1 MGGVQAMQRR
11 LFLVSAA
18 CAVMFGSAGA
28 VSRAASEGLEV
39 DGRVALDAYRA
50 LVDEYLAGVLTAL
63 KGAARSAEAASGKWE
78 AVRPMIVELASGIV
92 AEAAVWYA
100 LPDGSYGTAEE
111 GPTPNNLKDRD
122 YFPDLLAG
130 KDVLGPLV
138 ISKSTGHRSI
148 IVATPV
154 MVDGKMQAALGVSVR
169 ARLLSDYVV
178 TRTNMPADLIF
189 YALDGTGKT
198 VLHRDPEK
206 MFQYPSDMGDPSLD
220 AAVKVILSGES
231 GAVTY
236 SLLGKERTGLF
247 TTSPLTGWRFV
258 LVQEKD

>member
-1 MGGVQAMQRR
+1 MQRR
-11 LFLVSAA
+11 LFLATTAA
-18 CAVMFGSAGA
+18 AVML
-28 VSRAASEGLEV
+28 AAARTPAHATVEGFQV
-39 DGRVALDAYRA
+39 DGRAALEAHGA

-63 KGAARSAEAASGKWE
+63 KAAAKSVEAASGKWE
-78 AVRPMIVELASGIV
+78 AVKPMIVELASDIV

-111 GPTPNNLKDRD
+111 GPTENNLKDRD

-130 KDVLGPLV
+130 RDVLGPLV

-169 ARLLSDYVV
+169 ARLLSDYVM
-178 TRTNMPADLIF
+178 TRTNMPPDLIF

-198 VLHRDPEK
+198 VLHRDPDK
-206 MFQYPSDMGDPSLD
+206 MFHYPSDMGDPSLD
-220 AAVKVILSGES
+220 AAVKEILGKQS

-247 TTSPLTGWRFV
+247 ITSKLTGWHFV
-258 LVQEKD
+258 LVREKG

>member
-1 MGGVQAMQRR
+1 MLTVAGVPA
-11 LFLVSAA
+11 
-18 CAVMFGSAGA
+18 
-28 VSRAASEGLEV
+28 RAATEGFQI
-39 DGRVALDAYRA
+39 DARAVLQAYGA

-63 KGAARSAEAASGKWE
+63 KAAARSADAASGNWE
-78 AVRPMIVELASGIV
+78 AVKPMIVELASGIV
-92 AEAAVWYA
+92 TEAAVWYA
-100 LPDGSYGTAEE
+100 LPDGSYATADE
-111 GPTPNNLKDRD
+111 GPTKNNLKDRG

-154 MVDGKMQAALGVSVR
+154 MVDGMMQAALGVSVR
-169 ARLLSDYVV
+169 ARLLSDYVM
-178 TRTNMPADLIF
+178 TRTAMPPELIF

-198 VLHRDPEK
+198 VVHRDPDK
-206 MFQYPSDMGDPSLD
+206 MFHYPSDMGDPSLD
-220 AAVKVILSGES
+220 AAVKVILSEES

-247 TTSPLTGWRFV
+247 TTSNLTGWHFV
-258 LVQEKD
+258 LVHEKG

>member
-1 MGGVQAMQRR
+1 MMQRR
-11 LFLVSAA
+11 LFLASAA
-18 CAVMFGSAGA
+18 TAVILAAAG
-28 VSRAASEGLEV
+28 VPSPAAAEEFDV

-63 KGAARSAEAASGKWE
+63 KGAAKSVEAASGKWDD
-78 AVRPMIVELASGIV
+78 VKPMIVELASDIV

-100 LPDGSYGTAEE
+100 LPDGSYDTAEE
-111 GPTPNNLKDRD
+111 GPTENNLKDRD

-138 ISKSTGHRSI
+138 ISKSTGHRSV

-169 ARLLSDYVV
+169 ARLLSDYVM
-178 TRTNMPADLIF
+178 TRTNMPAELIF

-198 VLHRDPEK
+198 VLHRDPDK
-206 MFQYPSDMGDPSLD
+206 MFHYPSDLGDPSLD
-220 AAVKVILSGES
+220 AAVKVILGEEQ
-231 GAVTY
+231 GTVTY
-236 SLLGKERTGLF
+236 SLFGKERTALF
-247 TTSPLTGWRFV
+247 TTSKLTGWHVV
-258 LVQEKD
+258 LVHEKG

>member
-1 MGGVQAMQRR
+1 MERR
-11 LFLVSAA
+11 LFLASAA
-18 CAVMFGSAGA
+18 SAVMVA
-28 VSRAASEGLEV
+28 AASVPARAEDEGFQV
-39 DGRVALDAYRA
+39 DGRVALEAYRA
-50 LVDEYLAGVLTAL
+50 IVDEYLAGVLTAL
-63 KGAARSAEAASGKWE
+63 KGAAKSVEAASGKWDD
-78 AVRPMIVELASGIV
+78 VKPMIVELASDIV

-100 LPDGSYGTAEE
+100 LPDGSYDTADE
-111 GPTPNNLKDRD
+111 GPTENNLKDRD

-138 ISKSTGHRSI
+138 ISKSTGHRSV

-169 ARLLSDYVV
+169 ARLLSDYVM
-178 TRTNMPADLIF
+178 TRTNMPPELIF

-198 VLHRDPEK
+198 VLHRDPDK

-220 AAVKVILSGES
+220 DAVKLIMSQES

-236 SLLGKERTGLF
+236 SLLGKQRTGLF
-247 TTSPLTGWRFV
+247 TKSNLTGWHFV
-258 LVQEKD
+258 LVHEKG

>member
-1 MGGVQAMQRR
+1 MQRR
-11 LFLVSAA
+11 LFLASAA
-18 CAVMFGSAGA
+18 TAVIFAAAGVPSPA
-28 VSRAASEGLEV
+28 AAEEFDVS
-39 DGRVALDAYRA
+39 GRVALEAYRA

-63 KGAARSAEAASGKWE
+63 KGAAKSVEAASGKWDD
-78 AVRPMIVELASGIV
+78 VKPMIVELASDIV

-100 LPDGSYGTAEE
+100 LPDGSYDTAEE
-111 GPTPNNLKDRD
+111 GPTENNLKDRD

-169 ARLLSDYVV
+169 ARLLSDYVM
-178 TRTNMPADLIF
+178 TRTNMPPELIF

-198 VLHRDPEK
+198 VLHRDPDK
-206 MFQYPSDMGDPSLD
+206 MFHYPSDMGDPSLD
-220 AAVKVILSGES
+220 AAVKEILGKQS

-247 TTSPLTGWRFV
+247 TTSSLTGWHFV
-258 LVQEKD
+258 LVHEKG

>member
-1 MGGVQAMQRR
+1 MQRR
-11 LFLVSAA
+11 LFLASAA
-18 CAVMFGSAGA
+18 SAVIFAAAGVPA
-28 VSRAASEGLEV
+28 RAASEGFDV
-39 DGRVALDAYRA
+39 DGRVALEAYRA
-50 LVDEYLAGVLTAL
+50 IVDEYLAGVLTAL

-78 AVRPMIVELASGIV
+78 AVKPMIVELAAGIV

-111 GPTPNNLKDRD
+111 GPTTNNLKDRD

-138 ISKSTGHRSI
+138 ISKSTGHRSV

-154 MVDGKMQAALGVSVR
+154 MVDGEMQAALGVSVR

-178 TRTNMPADLIF
+178 SRANMPPELIF

-198 VLHRDPEK
+198 VLHRDPDK

-220 AAVKVILSGES
+220 AAVKVILGQES

-236 SLLGKERTGLF
+236 SLRGKERTGF
-247 TTSPLTGWRFV
+247 FAKSNLTGWHFV
-258 LVQEKD
+258 LVQEKG